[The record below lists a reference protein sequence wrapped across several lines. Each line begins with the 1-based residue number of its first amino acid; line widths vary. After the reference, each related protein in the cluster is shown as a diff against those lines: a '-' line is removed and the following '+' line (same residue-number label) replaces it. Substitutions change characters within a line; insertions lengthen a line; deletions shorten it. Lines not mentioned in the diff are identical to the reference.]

1 MLRCARRQVPGDK
14 CQASGARIFLP
25 IGGQLAGCHVL
36 CCVFS
41 LLKSGAFCSI
51 FLDQVAMKRKTS
63 ARSLP
68 SSIGSSNFSSDLS
81 CHVLAVK
88 SPENAAE
95 VHLPPSVRSSPPS
108 SLELGHPVEDCR
120 EENSIGSDSDL
131 PQDDIVSL
139 TFLTHRCESDEDVMN
154 SFDDANSPDEMW
166 VEDMEKEQ
174 LETSEYECPSPSIAK
189 LLIVPQ
195 DVAEYYSRP
204 RLLPVA
210 HRLGLRGT
218 LSLDIVCGWDFCRKD
233 LRCLSIELLT
243 TLCICFCMLSP
254 PCTVFSDLQ
263 RLYNIKRIR
272 ADVWK
277 RRWETGMLH
286 LRHSME
292 CARVQVH
299 RKAFFAFEHPGRA
312 TSWREAIVK
321 DVENLSGVYLA
332 EFDMCMLG
340 LVSKVAGKPIRKRTK
355 LMTNSWKLANALR
368 CYRCNGQ
375 HDHQVIQGSEGGVW
389 RSAHAQIYPD
399 AFVQIIAEAAAY
411 HAR

>member
-1 MLRCARRQVPGDK
+1 
-14 CQASGARIFLP
+14 
-25 IGGQLAGCHVL
+25 
-36 CCVFS
+36 
-41 LLKSGAFCSI
+41 
-51 FLDQVAMKRKTS
+51 MKRKTD
-63 ARSLP
+63 AISLP
-68 SSIGSSNFSSDLS
+68 SSIGSSSDLS
-81 CHVLAVK
+81 CHAVK
-88 SPENAAE
+88 SLENATE
-95 VHLPPSVRSSPPS
+95 VQLPPSVQSSPPS
-108 SLELGHPVEDCR
+108 SLDLGHPVEDCR
-120 EENSIGSDSDL
+120 EENSIGCDSDL
-131 PQDDIVSL
+131 QSSTGWP
-139 TFLTHRCESDEDVMN
+139 TFSTHMSESDEDVMN

-166 VEDMEKEQ
+166 VEDMETEQ
-174 LETSEYECPSPSIAK
+174 LETTEYECPSPSIAK

-195 DVAEYYSRP
+195 DVAEFYSRP
-204 RLLPVA
+204 RLLPIA
-210 HRLGLRGT
+210 HRHGLRGT

-233 LRCLSIELLT
+233 LRCLSIKLLT

-277 RRWETGMLH
+277 CRWETGMLH

-292 CARVQVH
+292 CARVQIH

-321 DVENLSGVYLA
+321 DVENLSGVYLV

-340 LVSKVAGKPIRKRTK
+340 LVSKVARKPIRKRTK
-355 LMTNSWKLANALR
+355 LMTNSLRLANALR
-368 CYRCNGQ
+368 GYRCNKQ

-389 RSAHAQIYPD
+389 RSVHAQIYPD

-411 HAR
+411 HARQVF